1 MPRYITVTVGCDW
14 PECTVEADEGDD
26 TVVSRTLSIDNK
38 AGKTF
43 LICKEHRDDLDEI
56 LSPLMTNGIKAD
68 APAKKTRS
76 TSSVTPSAGAPGADT
91 ALIHRVTPAGIDC
104 QVEGCG
110 RNLKNGAGIAQH
122 VQRSH
127 GFESY
132 AAYKLMYDITD

>member
-14 PECTVEADEGDD
+14 PECPVEAAEGDD

-56 LSPLMTNGIKAD
+56 LSPLMSAGVKAE
-68 APAKKTRS
+68 APAKKARS
-76 TSSVTPSAGAPGADT
+76 TSAASVTPSPASSTEAPAT
-91 ALIHRVTPAGIDC
+91 KNGIDC
-104 QVEGCG
+104 KVCG
-110 RNLKNGAGIAQH
+110 RLLKNGAGVAQH
-122 VQRSH
+122 VQRGH

-132 AAYKLMYDITD
+132 ADYKAQYNIDD

>member
-14 PECTVEADEGDD
+14 PECQALDEEGGD
-26 TVVSRTLSIDNK
+26 TVVSKTLALDNK

-43 LICKEHRDDLDEI
+43 LICKEHLDE
-56 LSPLMTNGIKAD
+56 LDEVLTPLMSNGIKVE

-76 TSSVTPSAGAPGADT
+76 TSASAAPS
-91 ALIHRVTPAGIDC
+91 PAVEEKKTGIDC

-132 AAYKLMYDITD
+132 AAYKLLYDITD